1 MEKRLRRVE
10 GVCWRGGAIQTVLT
24 ARFRFPGWK
33 FEYMETMEVLGK
45 GAKGN
50 ADKQTRIHRRGLV
63 RSTDSKVVLFFHM
76 IHALHAYAY

>member
-1 MEKRLRRVE
+1 
-10 GVCWRGGAIQTVLT
+10 
-24 ARFRFPGWK
+24 
-33 FEYMETMEVLGK
+33 METTEVFGK

-50 ADKQTRIHRRGLV
+50 ADKQTRIHRRRLV